1 MCIHRPSHEGI
12 QRSGG
17 LGHKICVRKNKRII
31 TDISR
36 EFFGD
41 KFEGAEVFEF

>member
-1 MCIHRPSHEGI
+1 M
-12 QRSGG
+12 
-17 LGHKICVRKNKRII
+17 LGVEINKRII